1 MERFLRDLFWNDE
14 GDYAQE
20 ARNILQYNHTSGTLY
35 AVTDAGKIRSSN
47 AREGLVTQAY
57 FRNHKDTNGP
67 DSAEDSIKVKEYDIF
82 PELDVTVERFAMN
95 KSGTLG
101 VVAGTRM
108 GDAELCGAQVLRFS
122 RPGGRHGTEIPSMPL
137 DEKLFSNF
145 PGLRIVHMEP
155 HPDSEVHVLI
165 LTSDHTLRL
174 YNLEEPDM
182 AEQTFELRTQSLH
195 FHIEDNDDD
204 DERPSWDESVPISF
218 AFGKGR
224 GWNRVSIVVLMSQGD
239 VRLLCPV
246 APFGTRYSGRWLLS
260 LFDEQ
265 GKENIDYMPR
275 ESRLWI
281 YKAFDIDDVHQIEQH
296 SVYSVVP
303 HALESHVPRLSPA
316 LKVASNSNERDPPK
330 AFRAISCQIF
340 TVSSLLGIIIASDS
354 GLIRAGLISSSIE
367 PEWSLNPPQCVF
379 QGNYIRAVR
388 SQCLEQKLLESSST
402 QSASLVVI
410 DDVIVPDGSRKNE
423 SSVDLGVPYRSNHAV
438 DIFRDSA
445 NPVAFV
451 IAQQMN
457 AYVVTFP
464 WISSIAEHLSSETIL
479 PDVLPLPKVSEIMK
493 VGRHCPVVSHM
504 LLGDKLSGTAL
515 LSIQSNGSHELHR
528 VARSTKVSQSQD
540 GQEDDFY
547 RQSKQRVADHIH
559 AMYDAITEAPVLPKK
574 HSFTPSAAATTPEN
588 YKSFVESIG
597 DLRKV
602 HVAYCHTAAHTIRTR
617 IDTLKLQVG
626 EQFGMVEAV
635 SQLLSQVQKKQEE
648 LKFRYDKAKWM
659 NSNIEDRVKLLA
671 ELHWAAPRPQ
681 SVAERNFQHQEL
693 PLLESSVAALAQE
706 VDMIQSQATAIQN
719 AKMPP
724 KEREPEKYT
733 IPPHALRRVRE
744 IVSEHDSLIRE
755 SSIKLHHIEHFLSGT
770 T

>member
-20 ARNILQYNHTSGTLY
+20 ARHILHYNHSSGTLY
-35 AVTDAGKIRSSN
+35 AVTDAGKIRRSN

-57 FRNHKDTNGP
+57 FRNQNQSDP
-67 DSAEDSIKVKEYDIF
+67 DFAEDSIQVKEFDIF
-82 PELDVTVERFAMN
+82 PDLDVTVERFVMN

-108 GDAELCGAQVLRFS
+108 GDAELCGAHVLDFS
-122 RPGGRHGTEIPSMPL
+122 RPGGRHGTEIPSKPL
-137 DEKLFSNF
+137 DEKLFSNY

-155 HPDSEVHVLI
+155 HPDSEVHVMI
-165 LTSDHTLRL
+165 LTSDHILRL
-174 YNLEEPDM
+174 YNLDESDI
-182 AEQTFELRTQSLH
+182 AEQTFELHTQSLH
-195 FHIEDNDDD
+195 FHIDDD
-204 DERPSWDESVPISF
+204 DDGDEIPSWDESVPVSF
-218 AFGKGR
+218 AFGRGR
-224 GWNRVSIVVLMSQGD
+224 GWNRVSIIVLMSQGD

-246 APFGTRYSGRWLLS
+246 APFGARYSGRWLLS

-265 GKENIDYMPR
+265 GKENIENMLR

-281 YKAFDIDDVHQIEQH
+281 YKAFDIDDVHQIEQE

-303 HALESHVPRLSPA
+303 HALESHVPRLSRA
-316 LKVASNSNERDPPK
+316 LKVASNSNQHDPSK
-330 AFRAISCQIF
+330 ALCAVSCQIF
-340 TVSSLLGIIIASDS
+340 TISSLLGIIVVSDS
-354 GLIRAGLISSSIE
+354 GLIRAGLVSSSIE
-367 PEWSLNPPQCVF
+367 PEWCLNPPQCVF

-388 SQCLEQKLLESSST
+388 SQCLEQKLLESSSR
-402 QSASLVVI
+402 QSAVFVVI

-423 SSVDLGVPYRSNHAV
+423 SSVDIGNLHRSRHAV

-464 WISSIAEHLSSETIL
+464 WITPVAEYLSCDNVL
-479 PDVLPLPKVSEIMK
+479 PDVLPLPKVSEIIK
-493 VGRHCPVVSHM
+493 VARHCPVVSHV

-515 LSIQSNGSHELHR
+515 LSIQSNGSHQLHR
-528 VARSTKVSQSQD
+528 IARSTRVSQLENP
-540 GQEDDFY
+540 QEDDFY

-559 AMYDAITEAPVLPKK
+559 AVYDAITTAPVLPKE
-574 HSFTPSAAATTPEN
+574 HPFTPSAAATTPEN

-597 DLRKV
+597 DLRNV

-617 IDTLKLQVG
+617 IDALKSQVG
-626 EQFGMVEAV
+626 EQFGMMEVI
-635 SQLLSQVQKKQEE
+635 SQLLSRVQKKQDE

-681 SVAERNFQHQEL
+681 SDAERNFQHQEL

-706 VDMIQSQATAIQN
+706 VDMVQSQVISIKN
-719 AKMPP
+719 SKMPP

-755 SSIKLHHIEHFLSGT
+755 SSIKLHHIEHFLSRMT
-770 T
+770 